1 MLLKISCFNQ
11 KQAKYG
17 VAAIGAM
24 EFALD
29 IRPVVLLHLPEGLIR
44 LGYQELITLK
54 QVGEVH
60 V

>member
-1 MLLKISCFNQ
+1 MLLKMSCFNQ

-29 IRPVVLLHLPEGLIR
+29 MRPVFFLHFMKGLIR
-44 LGYQELITLK
+44 LGY
-54 QVGEVH
+54 
-60 V
+60 